1 MYWLSPRRTT
11 FILIAL
17 VFVLRSPTLFDSMFL
32 VDEGYSGAIASE
44 MLFGGVIYE
53 NAVDT
58 RAPFIYYV
66 YYLVFLIAGPNN
78 LFAVHLIASL
88 FVLITALIVREL
100 GSEIYGERSGA
111 WAGIGYVIFSHTFI
125 SRDTLAANVEIFT
138 LVPLTLGFL
147 FYMKGERKDRVSL
160 LLLGGACC
168 AVSMFFR
175 QPSVVNM
182 AVIAVYL
189 GFRFQYLADLSFRR
203 MLRIGSAVF
212 AGFGISVALIAW
224 FHYSLG
230 NLDSMVEWSW
240 YIAMRY
246 VNSETTLPYVLRR
259 IFVVHVTFILAGGLL
274 WYMGIGHL
282 ITAVREGVQKLPDSG
297 GGILMVLWF
306 TAAYMTLFTGWRF
319 PGHYHL
325 TLLPPLSVLAGAAF
339 ALMRNNQITLP
350 ISRIKRQNRYLLGAT
365 AVPALAFLIIA
376 YFVRSDTVAFRP
388 IPEYII
394 ENTKPEDRIFV
405 WGSAPHIYSFSHR
418 RNATRFVSGS
428 HLVGMYAS
436 RPHREIDSSK
446 WIVPGSWEMLDQDFE
461 EHPPELIIDMSP
473 ISSNWDRHPMT
484 RYPVLK
490 DHLMAYSLEES
501 ILGAQ
506 IYRRNNSRGSN
517 AEVMR

>member
-1 MYWLSPRRTT
+1 
-11 FILIAL
+11 
-17 VFVLRSPTLFDSMFL
+17 MFL

-44 MLFGGVIYE
+44 ILFGGVIYE
-53 NAVDT
+53 SAVDT
-58 RAPFIYYV
+58 RAPFVYYL

-78 LFAVHLIASL
+78 LFAVHLVASL

-100 GSEIYGERSGA
+100 GNEIYDEKSGA

-125 SRDTLAANVEIFT
+125 ARDTLAANVEIFT

-147 FYMKGERKDRVSL
+147 LYMKGERNGRVGL
-160 LLLGGACC
+160 LLLSGACC
-168 AVSMFFR
+168 AVSVFFR

-189 GFRFQYLADLSFRR
+189 GFRFQYLADVSFER
-203 MLRIGSAVF
+203 MMRMGAAVF
-212 AGFGISVALIAW
+212 AGFGIGVALIAW

-246 VNSETTLPYVLRR
+246 VNSETTLLYVVRR
-259 IFVVHVTFILAGGLL
+259 IIVVHVTFILAGGLL

-282 ITAVREGVQKLPDSG
+282 ITAAREGVQKLPHSG
-297 GGILMVLWF
+297 GGILLGLWF
-306 TAAYMTLFTGWRF
+306 LAAYLTLFTGWRF

-339 ALMRNNQITLP
+339 ALMQNNQLSSP
-350 ISRIKRQNRYLLGAT
+350 PSRIRRRNRLLFAT
-365 AVPALAFLIIA
+365 AAVPALTFLIVA
-376 YFVRSDTVAFRP
+376 YVVRPDTVAFRP
-388 IPEYII
+388 IPEYIT
-394 ENTKPEDRIFV
+394 ENTKPQDRIFV
-405 WGSAPHIYSFSHR
+405 WGSAPHIYSFSQR

-436 RPHREIDSSK
+436 RPHGEIDSSK
-446 WIVPGSWEMLDQDFE
+446 WIVPGSWDMLDQDFE
-461 EHPPELIIDMSP
+461 DHPPELIIDMSP
-473 ISSNWDRHPMT
+473 ISSNWGPHPMT

-490 DHLMAYSLEES
+490 EHLVAYSLEES

-506 IYRRNNSRGSN
+506 IYRRNSSPGSN
-517 AEVMR
+517 GEVMR